1 MKDMNWWDWLF
12 VGEIII
18 MAFWLAVVSMTWAFE
33 LVVRFFTGRDFEQEA
48 VDRVLNKRT
57 VSPGQTIIIT
67 YKNGVTV
74 TISRPS

>member
-12 VGEIII
+12 VGEIIV
-18 MAFWLAVVSMTWAFE
+18 MAFWLAVVSMTWVFE
-33 LVVRFFTGRDFEQEA
+33 LVIRFFTGRDFEQEA

-67 YKNGVTV
+67 CKNGVTV

>member
-12 VGEIII
+12 VGELII
-18 MAFWLAVVSMTWAFE
+18 MALWLAAVSMQWMFE
-33 LVVRFFTGRDFEQEA
+33 LVIGFFTGRDFEQEA
-48 VDRVLNKRT
+48 VDRVLNKRK

-67 YKNGVTV
+67 YKNGVIV